1 LEQNLCVLIDFE
13 NVAAGTEKEGYGR
26 FDIRLVMRRL
36 KDKGRILVA
45 RSYGD
50 WGRFAKFKQSLLEQ
64 GITMV
69 ELTSYRGQDKNRAD
83 IAMVVDAM
91 ELAFTRAY
99 LDTFVILSGDSDFT
113 PLVTR
118 LKELNKHVI
127 GIGTR
132 KSTSR
137 LLVEACDEFMFYDVL
152 KRGEIVEPRPRRKEE
167 EDEGEDAREAVAL
180 TRAQA
185 FQLLKET
192 IEGLQRDTD
201 ESVHAS
207 VVKASMLRKEPAFD
221 ELEYG
226 FNSFARFLESA
237 EKDGVVQLTREPG
250 RGGGYRVE
258 SAGEGA
264 SAHREGGASSHRDG
278 GSSHRDGASS
288 HRDGASSRDGGS
300 SHRSAPPH
308 RAENGAD
315 ADAEPNGH
323 AHLSPEAERYRGLL
337 IEAGLDPLT
346 PELRRS
352 VVTAF
357 VDEVAERTSANKR
370 VNLQGATSAVA
381 RRARPKVGTKAVGAV
396 LDALFKAG
404 ELIHADGNPVRSP
417 SASFVVPKNA
427 DALLLSLQSHY
438 LKTILEEEN
447 GPPDSRALAELLL
460 GDAADAQDIEALMA
474 WLVYETDQRATAEA
488 SQSEPPAM
496 EAEAEAAADVEA
508 LPPEPE
514 EEEPTPKKKKAPTRK
529 PRRKIAGRDA
539 ETGS

>member
-1 LEQNLCVLIDFE
+1 MEQNLCVLIDFE

-152 KRGEIVEPRPRRKEE
+152 KRGEIVEPRPRRKEHDEE
-167 EDEGEDAREAVAL
+167 EDTREDTREAVAL

-192 IEGLQRDTD
+192 IDGLQRDTD

-258 SAGEGA
+258 SAGDGA
-264 SAHREGGASSHRDG
+264 
-278 GSSHRDGASS
+278 SSHRDGASS
-288 HRDGASSRDGGS
+288 HRDGASSHRDGGS
-300 SHRSAPPH
+300 SHRSAPPQ
-308 RAENGAD
+308 RADNGGAE
-315 ADAEPNGH
+315 AAAEPNGA
-323 AHLSPEAERYRGLL
+323 AHLSPEAERYRAVLL
-337 IEAGLDPLT
+337 DAGLDPLT
-346 PELRRS
+346 PALRRS
-352 VVTAF
+352 IVTAF
-357 VDEVAERTSANKR
+357 VDEVAERTAANKR
-370 VNLQGATSAVA
+370 VNLQGATGAVS
-381 RRARPKVGTKAVGAV
+381 RRARPKASTKAVGAV

-404 ELIHADGNPVRSP
+404 EFIHADGNPVRSP
-417 SASFVVPKNA
+417 TASFVVPKSA

-488 SQSEPPAM
+488 IQSEPPAI
-496 EAEAEAAADVEA
+496 EAEAEA

-514 EEEPTPKKKKAPTRK
+514 EEEPAPKKKRAPTRK

>member
-13 NVAAGTEKEGYGR
+13 NVAAGTEKEGHGR

-91 ELAFTRAY
+91 ELAFTRSY

-118 LKELNKHVI
+118 LKELNKHVV

-152 KRGEIVEPRPRRKEE
+152 KRGEIVEAPRARRKD
-167 EDEGEDAREAVAL
+167 EDDDEDTRETVVL
-180 TRAQA
+180 TRGQA

-226 FNSFARFLESA
+226 YNSFARFLEAA
-237 EKDGVVQLTREPG
+237 EKEGIVQLTREPG

-258 SAGEGA
+258 SADDE
-264 SAHREGGASSHRDG
+264 
-278 GSSHRDGASS
+278 
-288 HRDGASSRDGGS
+288 
-300 SHRSAPPH
+300 APPH
-308 RAENGAD
+308 HRPDNGA
-315 ADAEPNGH
+315 AEVAPEPNGQG
-323 AHLSPEAERYRGLL
+323 HLSPEAERYRAILVD
-337 IEAGLDPLT
+337 AGLDPLT
-346 PELRRS
+346 PALRRA

-357 VDEVAERTSANKR
+357 VDEVSERTAANKR
-370 VNLQGATSAVA
+370 VNLQGATTAVS
-381 RRARPKVGTKAVGAV
+381 RRARPKLGAKAVGGV

-417 SASFVVPKNA
+417 TASFVVPKSA

-438 LKTILEEEN
+438 LRTILDEEKGEH
-447 GPPDSRALAELLL
+447 DSRALAELLL

-474 WLVYETDQRATAEA
+474 WLVYEQDQRATTDAA
-488 SQSEPPAM
+488 PQAMADEP
-496 EAEAEAAADVEA
+496 ESEAAGAIEDD

-514 EEEPTPKKKKAPTRK
+514 PDAPKKKKPATRK
-529 PRRKIAGRDA
+529 PRRKIAGRSA

>member
-1 LEQNLCVLIDFE
+1 MEQNLCVLIDFE
-13 NVAAGTEKEGYGR
+13 NVAAGTEKEGHGR

-137 LLVEACDEFMFYDVL
+137 LLVESCDEFMFYDVL

-167 EDEGEDAREAVAL
+167 EEEEPDDAREAVAL

-226 FNSFARFLESA
+226 FNSFARFLEAA
-237 EKDGVVQLTREPG
+237 EKDGTVQLTREPG

-258 SAGEGA
+258 SAGHGA
-264 SAHREGGASSHRDG
+264 PAHRGD
-278 GSSHRDGASS
+278 
-288 HRDGASSRDGGS
+288 
-300 SHRSAPPH
+300 
-308 RAENGAD
+308 NGAE
-315 ADAEPNGH
+315 APAEPNGR
-323 AHLSPEAERYRGLL
+323 AHLSPEADRYRAVLV
-337 IEAGLDPLT
+337 EAGLDPLT
-346 PELRRS
+346 PELRRAIVS
-352 VVTAF
+352 AF

-370 VNLQGATSAVA
+370 VNLQGAASAVA
-381 RRARPKVGTKAVGAV
+381 RRVRPKVGTKAVGAV

-417 SASFVVPKNA
+417 TASFVVPKNV

-438 LKTILEEEN
+438 LKTILHEEN
-447 GPPDSRALAELLL
+447 GPPHSRALAELLL

-488 SQSEPPAM
+488 SGSEPPVI
-496 EAEAEAAADVEA
+496 DVEA
-508 LPPEPE
+508 EVLPPEPDE
-514 EEEPTPKKKKAPTRK
+514 EEAPAPKKKRPSTRK

-539 ETGS
+539 ETGN

>member
-13 NVAAGTEKEGYGR
+13 NVAAGTEKEGHGR

-152 KRGEIVEPRPRRKEE
+152 KRGEIVEQRPRRKEE
-167 EDEGEDAREAVAL
+167 DEEEETDDAREAVAL

-226 FNSFARFLESA
+226 FNSFARFLEAA
-237 EKDGVVQLTREPG
+237 EKDGTVQLTREPG

-258 SAGEGA
+258 SAGNHHA
-264 SAHREGGASSHRDG
+264 PAHRRD
-278 GSSHRDGASS
+278 
-288 HRDGASSRDGGS
+288 
-300 SHRSAPPH
+300 
-308 RAENGAD
+308 NGAE
-315 ADAEPNGH
+315 AVEEPNGH
-323 AHLSPEAERYRGLL
+323 AHLSPEAERYRAVLV
-337 IEAGLDPLT
+337 EAGLDPLT
-346 PELRRS
+346 PALRRAI
-352 VVTAF
+352 VTAF
-357 VDEVAERTSANKR
+357 AEEVAERTSANKR
-370 VNLQGATSAVA
+370 VNLQGATTAVA
-381 RRARPKVGTKAVGAV
+381 RRVRPKVSTKMVGAI
-396 LDALFKAG
+396 LDGLFKAG

-417 SASFVVPKNA
+417 SASFVVPKTA

-438 LKTILEEEN
+438 LKTILHEEN

-460 GDAADAQDIEALMA
+460 GDAADAQDIEALVA

-488 SQSEPPAM
+488 SQSEPPAIEV
-496 EAEAEAAADVEA
+496 EAEV

-514 EEEPTPKKKKAPTRK
+514 EEEAPAPKKKRPSTRK

-539 ETGS
+539 ESGT

>member
-1 LEQNLCVLIDFE
+1 MEQNLCVLIDFE
-13 NVAAGTEKEGYGR
+13 NVAAGTEKEGHGR

-91 ELAFTRAY
+91 ELAFTRSY

-118 LKELNKHVI
+118 LKELNKHVV

-167 EDEGEDAREAVAL
+167 DDDEDARESVAL

-226 FNSFARFLESA
+226 FNSFARFLEAA
-237 EKDGVVQLTREPG
+237 EKDGLVQLTREQG

-258 SAGEGA
+258 TADDDGP
-264 SAHREGGASSHRDG
+264 SHRPD
-278 GSSHRDGASS
+278 
-288 HRDGASSRDGGS
+288 
-300 SHRSAPPH
+300 
-308 RAENGAD
+308 NGAE
-315 ADAEPNGH
+315 AVAEPNGH
-323 AHLSPEAERYRGLL
+323 AQLSPQAERYRAILVD
-337 IEAGLDPLT
+337 AGLDPLT
-346 PELRRS
+346 PALRRA

-370 VNLQGATSAVA
+370 VNLQGATSAVS
-381 RRARPKVGTKAVGAV
+381 RRARPKVGTKIVGGV
-396 LDALFKAG
+396 LDALFRAG

-417 SASFVVPKNA
+417 SASFVVPKSA
-427 DALLLSLQSHY
+427 DALLLSLQSQY
-438 LKTILEEEN
+438 LKTILDAEKGEH
-447 GPPDSRALAELLL
+447 DSKALAELLL

-474 WLVYETDQRATAEA
+474 WLVYEQDRPAQVQDAP
-488 SQSEPPAM
+488 EP
-496 EAEAEAAADVEA
+496 EEVEA
-508 LPPEPE
+508 TSSIDDDLPPEPE
-514 EEEPTPKKKKAPTRK
+514 PEPPKKKKPATRK

-539 ETGS
+539 STES

>member
-1 LEQNLCVLIDFE
+1 MEQNLCVLIDFE
-13 NVAAGTEKEGYGR
+13 NVAAGTEKEGHGR

-152 KRGEIVEPRPRRKEE
+152 KRGEIVEQRPRRKEHDDD
-167 EDEGEDAREAVAL
+167 EDTREDAREDVAL

-192 IEGLQRDTD
+192 IDGLQRDTD

-237 EKDGVVQLTREPG
+237 EKDGIVQLTREPG

-258 SAGEGA
+258 SAGGDHPA
-264 SAHREGGASSHRDG
+264 
-278 GSSHRDGASS
+278 
-288 HRDGASSRDGGS
+288 
-300 SHRSAPPH
+300 PH
-308 RAENGAD
+308 RGENGAE
-315 ADAEPNGH
+315 AAAEPNGR
-323 AHLSPEAERYRGLL
+323 AHLSPDAERYRAVLL
-337 IEAGLDPLT
+337 DAGLDPLT
-346 PELRRS
+346 PEMRRS
-352 VVTAF
+352 IVTAF

-370 VNLQGATSAVA
+370 VNLQGASSAVA
-381 RRARPKVGTKAVGAV
+381 RRMRPKVSTKAVGAV

-417 SASFVVPKNA
+417 TASFVVPKNA

-438 LKTILEEEN
+438 LKTLLHEEN
-447 GPPDSRALAELLL
+447 GPPDSKALAELLL

-474 WLVYETDQRATAEA
+474 WLVYETDQRATSEA
-488 SQSEPPAM
+488 SESAPPVV
-496 EAEAEAAADVEA
+496 EAEAEA

-514 EEEPTPKKKKAPTRK
+514 EDAPAPKKKRTSTRK

>member
-13 NVAAGTEKEGYGR
+13 NVAAGTEKEGHGR

-91 ELAFTRAY
+91 ELAFTRDY

-118 LKELNKHVI
+118 LKELNKHVV

-152 KRGEIVEPRPRRKEE
+152 KRGEIVEPRPKRRE
-167 EDEGEDAREAVAL
+167 EDDEDDTRETVVL

-192 IEGLQRDTD
+192 IEGLQRDAD
-201 ESVHAS
+201 EQVHAS

-226 FNSFARFLESA
+226 YNSFARFLEAA
-237 EKDGVVQLTREPG
+237 EKDGLVHLTRESG

-258 SAGEGA
+258 AAGDDQAPPRAERAPVADEPAEDDRPALSAGA
-264 SAHREGGASSHRDG
+264 ARYKSILV
-278 GSSHRDGASS
+278 
-288 HRDGASSRDGGS
+288 
-300 SHRSAPPH
+300 
-308 RAENGAD
+308 D
-315 ADAEPNGH
+315 AG
-323 AHLSPEAERYRGLL
+323 
-337 IEAGLDPLT
+337 IDPLT
-346 PELRRS
+346 PAMRRA
-352 VVTAF
+352 VVAAF
-357 VDEVAERTSANKR
+357 VDEIKDRTSASKR
-370 VNLQGATSAVA
+370 MNLQGAVNAVV
-381 RRARPKVGTKAVGAV
+381 RRTRPKVGPRAVAAV
-396 LDALFKAG
+396 LEALFRAG

-417 SASFVVPKNA
+417 TASFMVPKSA
-427 DALLLSLQSHY
+427 DALLLALQSYY
-438 LKTILEEEN
+438 LKVILEEEK
-447 GPPDSRALAELLL
+447 GEHDSKALAELLL

-474 WLVYETDQRATAEA
+474 WPLYEKADKAPEDEPTAVPAQLVA
-488 SQSEPPAM
+488 STEDDDLPPA
-496 EAEAEAAADVEA
+496 
-508 LPPEPE
+508 PE
-514 EEEPTPKKKKAPTRK
+514 EEPPPKKKKAPARR
-529 PRRKIAGRDA
+529 PRRKIAGRSTD
-539 ETGS
+539 ESPHEQGSGEG

>member
-13 NVAAGTEKEGYGR
+13 NVAAGTEKEGHGR

-91 ELAFTRAY
+91 ELAFTRSY

-118 LKELNKHVI
+118 LKELNKHVV

-152 KRGEIVEPRPRRKEE
+152 KRGEIVESRPRRKEE
-167 EDEGEDAREAVAL
+167 DDDEDTRETVVL

-185 FQLLKET
+185 LQLLKET

-226 FNSFARFLESA
+226 FNSFARFLEAA
-237 EKDGVVQLTREPG
+237 EKDGIVQLTREQG

-258 SAGEGA
+258 SA
-264 SAHREGGASSHRDG
+264 
-278 GSSHRDGASS
+278 DGAPSD
-288 HRDGASSRDGGS
+288 RD
-300 SHRSAPPH
+300 
-308 RAENGAD
+308 NGA
-315 ADAEPNGH
+315 EPSVQPNGQGQ
-323 AHLSPEAERYRGLL
+323 LSPEAERYRTILV
-337 IEAGLDPLT
+337 EAGLDPIT
-346 PELRRS
+346 PALRRAI
-352 VVTAF
+352 VTAF
-357 VDEVAERTSANKR
+357 VDEVAERTSSNKR

-381 RRARPKVGTKAVGAV
+381 RRARPKVSPGAVAAV

-417 SASFVVPKNA
+417 SASFVVPKSA
-427 DALLLSLQSHY
+427 DALLASLLNLY
-438 LKTILEEEN
+438 LRTILQAEKGEL
-447 GPPDSRALAELLL
+447 DSKALAELLL
-460 GDAADAQDIEALMA
+460 GDAAEAQDIEALMA
-474 WLVYETDQRATAEA
+474 WLVYEQDRPAPVPEDVAVEPVSTAE
-488 SQSEPPAM
+488 E
-496 EAEAEAAADVEA
+496 D

-514 EEEPTPKKKKAPTRK
+514 PDPPKKKKPATRK

>member
-13 NVAAGTEKEGYGR
+13 NVAAGTEKEGLGR

-91 ELAFTRAY
+91 ELAFTRDY

-118 LKELNKHVI
+118 LKELNKHVV

-132 KSTSR
+132 KSSSR
-137 LLVEACDEFMFYDVL
+137 LLVESCDEFMFYDVL
-152 KRGEIVEPRPRRKEE
+152 RRGETFEAPKRVRD
-167 EDEGEDAREAVAL
+167 EDHEDDERETVVL

-192 IEGLQRDTD
+192 VEGLQRDQS
-201 ESVHAS
+201 EPVHSS

-226 FNSFARFLESA
+226 YKVFARFLEAA
-237 EKDGVVQLTREPG
+237 EKQGIVHLSRDSG

-258 SAGEGA
+258 LVPGDGEEEKPARSSERASSDRSTDRERGSDRDRSDERSARGSTRDRSDRDRDRDRSDREPPAATSEAEDESAGTLELPTLSKA
-264 SAHREGGASSHRDG
+264 AEHYRQILVDG
-278 GSSHRDGASS
+278 ST
-288 HRDGASSRDGGS
+288 
-300 SHRSAPPH
+300 
-308 RAENGAD
+308 
-315 ADAEPNGH
+315 
-323 AHLSPEAERYRGLL
+323 
-337 IEAGLDPLT
+337 DPLT
-346 PELRRS
+346 PAMRRA
-352 VVTAF
+352 VVTALLE
-357 VDEVAERTSANKR
+357 EVKDRSATN
-370 VNLQGATSAVA
+370 
-381 RRARPKVGTKAVGAV
+381 RRLNIQTAVGSVAKRTRGESPAVPPRGVRAV
-396 LDALFKAG
+396 LQALLKAG

-417 SASFVVPKNA
+417 GASFGISKTA
-427 DALLLSLQSHY
+427 EALLLSLQGY
-438 LKTILEEEN
+438 
-447 GPPDSRALAELLL
+447 
-460 GDAADAQDIEALMA
+460 
-474 WLVYETDQRATAEA
+474 
-488 SQSEPPAM
+488 
-496 EAEAEAAADVEA
+496 
-508 LPPEPE
+508 
-514 EEEPTPKKKKAPTRK
+514 
-529 PRRKIAGRDA
+529 
-539 ETGS
+539 

>member
-13 NVAAGTEKEGYGR
+13 NVAAGTEKEGHGR

-167 EDEGEDAREAVAL
+167 DEEDTREAVAL

-237 EKDGVVQLTREPG
+237 EKDGIVQLTREPG

-258 SAGEGA
+258 SAGNG
-264 SAHREGGASSHRDG
+264 
-278 GSSHRDGASS
+278 
-288 HRDGASSRDGGS
+288 
-300 SHRSAPPH
+300 APPQ
-308 RAENGAD
+308 RGDNGAET
-315 ADAEPNGH
+315 AAEPNGR
-323 AHLSPEAERYRGLL
+323 AHLSAEAERYREVLV
-337 IEAGLDPLT
+337 EAGLDPLT
-346 PELRRS
+346 PAMRRS
-352 VVTAF
+352 IVTAF

-370 VNLQGATSAVA
+370 VNLQGASSAVA
-381 RRARPKVGTKAVGAV
+381 RRVRPKVGTKAVGAV

-417 SASFVVPKNA
+417 TASFVVPKNA

-438 LKTILEEEN
+438 LKTILHEEN
-447 GPPDSRALAELLL
+447 GPPDSKALAELLL

-488 SQSEPPAM
+488 SENEPSAI
-496 EAEAEAAADVEA
+496 EAEAEA

-514 EEEPTPKKKKAPTRK
+514 EEAPAPKKKRTTTRK
-529 PRRKIAGRDA
+529 PRKKSSGRDA

>member
-1 LEQNLCVLIDFE
+1 MEQNLCVLIDFE
-13 NVAAGTEKEGYGR
+13 NVAAGTEKEGHGR

-152 KRGEIVEPRPRRKEE
+152 KRGEIVEPRARRKGEDE
-167 EDEGEDAREAVAL
+167 EDDTRESVAL
-180 TRAQA
+180 TRPQA

-237 EKDGVVQLTREPG
+237 EKDGIVQLTREPG

-258 SAGEGA
+258 SAGDHA
-264 SAHREGGASSHRDG
+264 PAHRGDN
-278 GSSHRDGASS
+278 GSEAAG
-288 HRDGASSRDGGS
+288 
-300 SHRSAPPH
+300 
-308 RAENGAD
+308 
-315 ADAEPNGH
+315 EPNGH
-323 AHLSPEAERYRGLL
+323 AHLSPEAERYRSVLV
-337 IEAGLDPLT
+337 EAGLDPLT
-346 PELRRS
+346 AGLRRAI
-352 VVTAF
+352 VTAF
-357 VDEVAERTSANKR
+357 VDEVVERTSSNKR

-381 RRARPKVGTKAVGAV
+381 RRVRPKVSTKAVASV
-396 LDALFKAG
+396 LDGLFKAG

-438 LKTILEEEN
+438 LKTILDEEH
-447 GPPDSRALAELLL
+447 GQHDSKALAELLL

-488 SQSEPPAM
+488 SQSEPPPVIDV
-496 EAEAEAAADVEA
+496 EAEA

-514 EEEPTPKKKKAPTRK
+514 EEAPPPKKKRTSTRK

-539 ETGS
+539 ETGN

>member
-13 NVAAGTEKEGYGR
+13 NVAAGTEKEGHGR

-91 ELAFTRAY
+91 ELAFTRDY

-137 LLVEACDEFMFYDVL
+137 LLVESCDEFMFYDVL
-152 KRGEIVEPRPRRKEE
+152 KRGEIVEQRPRRKEE
-167 EDEGEDAREAVAL
+167 DEQEDTREAVAL

-207 VVKASMLRKEPAFD
+207 VVKASLLRKEPAFD

-237 EKDGVVQLTREPG
+237 EKDGIVQLTREPG

-258 SAGEGA
+258 SADGGA
-264 SAHREGGASSHRDG
+264 PAHRAD
-278 GSSHRDGASS
+278 
-288 HRDGASSRDGGS
+288 
-300 SHRSAPPH
+300 
-308 RAENGAD
+308 NGAEP
-315 ADAEPNGH
+315 AAEPNGR
-323 AHLSPEAERYRGLL
+323 AHLSPEAERYRAVLV
-337 IEAGLDPLT
+337 EAGLDPLT
-346 PELRRS
+346 PALRRAIA
-352 VVTAF
+352 TAF
-357 VDEVAERTSANKR
+357 VEEVAERTSANKR

-381 RRARPKVGTKAVGAV
+381 RRVRPKVSTKAVAAV

-438 LKTILEEEN
+438 LKTILHEEN
-447 GPPDSRALAELLL
+447 GQPDSRALAELLL

-488 SQSEPPAM
+488 SQSESPAVEP
-496 EAEAEAAADVEA
+496 EAEA

-514 EEEPTPKKKKAPTRK
+514 EDAPAPKKKRAPARK

>member
-1 LEQNLCVLIDFE
+1 MEQNLCVLIDFE
-13 NVAAGTEKEGYGR
+13 NVAAGTEKEGHGR

-152 KRGEIVEPRPRRKEE
+152 KRGEIVEQRPRRKEE
-167 EDEGEDAREAVAL
+167 EEGEADDAREAVAL

-226 FNSFARFLESA
+226 FNSFARFLEAA
-237 EKDGVVQLTREPG
+237 EKDGTVQLTREPG

-258 SAGEGA
+258 SAGDHHA
-264 SAHREGGASSHRDG
+264 PAHRGDRADRADRADRGDRRD
-278 GSSHRDGASS
+278 RED
-288 HRDGASSRDGGS
+288 
-300 SHRSAPPH
+300 
-308 RAENGAD
+308 NGAE
-315 ADAEPNGH
+315 AAAEPNGR
-323 AHLSPEAERYRGLL
+323 AHLSPEAERYRAVLV
-337 IEAGLDPLT
+337 EAGLDPLT
-346 PELRRS
+346 PELRRAI
-352 VVTAF
+352 VTAF
-357 VDEVAERTSANKR
+357 VDEVTERTAANKR
-370 VNLQGATSAVA
+370 VNLQGASSAVA
-381 RRARPKVGTKAVGAV
+381 RHVRPKVGAKAVGAV

-417 SASFVVPKNA
+417 TASFVVPKNA

-438 LKTILEEEN
+438 LKTILHEEN
-447 GPPDSRALAELLL
+447 GQPDSKALAELLL
-460 GDAADAQDIEALMA
+460 GDAADAQDIEPLMA
-474 WLVYETDQRATAEA
+474 WLVYETDHRATAEA
-488 SQSEPPAM
+488 VQDEPPAIV
-496 EAEAEAAADVEA
+496 EAEAEA
-508 LPPEPE
+508 LPPEPDE
-514 EEEPTPKKKKAPTRK
+514 EAPAPKKKRTTTRK

-539 ETGS
+539 ESGT

>member
-13 NVAAGTEKEGYGR
+13 NVAAGTEKEGHGR

-152 KRGEIVEPRPRRKEE
+152 KRGEIVEPRTRRKEHDDD
-167 EDEGEDAREAVAL
+167 EDTREDTREAVAL

-192 IEGLQRDTD
+192 IDGLQRDTD
-201 ESVHAS
+201 ESAHAS

-226 FNSFARFLESA
+226 FNSFARFLEAA
-237 EKDGVVQLTREPG
+237 EKDGIVQLTREPG

-258 SAGEGA
+258 ST
-264 SAHREGGASSHRDG
+264 
-278 GSSHRDGASS
+278 DGA
-288 HRDGASSRDGGS
+288 H
-300 SHRSAPPH
+300 PH
-308 RAENGAD
+308 RGENGAE
-315 ADAEPNGH
+315 AAAEPNGR
-323 AHLSPEAERYRGLL
+323 AHLSPEAERYRSLL
-337 IEAGLDPLT
+337 VEAGLDPLT
-346 PELRRS
+346 PEMRRAIVS
-352 VVTAF
+352 TF

-370 VNLQGATSAVA
+370 VNLAGATSAVA
-381 RRARPKVGTKAVGAV
+381 RRVRPKVSAKMVGAV
-396 LDALFKAG
+396 LDGLFKAG

-417 SASFVVPKNA
+417 TASFVVPKNT

-438 LKTILEEEN
+438 LKTILHEEN

-488 SQSEPPAM
+488 SQSEAPPVIDV
-496 EAEAEAAADVEA
+496 EAEA

-514 EEEPTPKKKKAPTRK
+514 EEEAPAPKKKRAPTRK

-539 ETGS
+539 ETGN

>member
-13 NVAAGTEKEGYGR
+13 NVAAGTEKEGHGR

-91 ELAFTRAY
+91 ELAFTRDY

-152 KRGEIVEPRPRRKEE
+152 KRGEIVEPRTRRKEHDDD
-167 EDEGEDAREAVAL
+167 EDTREDTREAVAL

-207 VVKASMLRKEPAFD
+207 VVKASLLRKEPAFD

-237 EKDGVVQLTREPG
+237 EKDGIVQLTREPG

-258 SAGEGA
+258 SADGDA
-264 SAHREGGASSHRDG
+264 PAHRAD
-278 GSSHRDGASS
+278 
-288 HRDGASSRDGGS
+288 
-300 SHRSAPPH
+300 
-308 RAENGAD
+308 NGAEP
-315 ADAEPNGH
+315 AAKPNGR
-323 AHLSPEAERYRGLL
+323 AHLSPEAERYRAVLV
-337 IEAGLDPLT
+337 EAGLDPLT
-346 PELRRS
+346 PALRRAIA
-352 VVTAF
+352 TAF
-357 VDEVAERTSANKR
+357 VEEVAERTSANKR

-381 RRARPKVGTKAVGAV
+381 RRVRPKVSTKAVAAV

-438 LKTILEEEN
+438 LKTILHEEN
-447 GPPDSRALAELLL
+447 GQPDSRALAELLL

-488 SQSEPPAM
+488 SQSEPPAI
-496 EAEAEAAADVEA
+496 EAEAEA

-514 EEEPTPKKKKAPTRK
+514 EEEAPAPKKKKAPTRK

>member
-1 LEQNLCVLIDFE
+1 MEQNLCVLIDFE
-13 NVAAGTEKEGYGR
+13 NVAAGTEKEGHGR

-167 EDEGEDAREAVAL
+167 DDEEDTRERESVAL

-192 IEGLQRDTD
+192 IEGLQRDND

-221 ELEYG
+221 ELEYH
-226 FNSFARFLESA
+226 FNSFARFLEAA
-237 EKDGVVQLTREPG
+237 EKDGIVQLTREPG

-258 SAGEGA
+258 SA
-264 SAHREGGASSHRDG
+264 D
-278 GSSHRDGASS
+278 D
-288 HRDGASSRDGGS
+288 DD
-300 SHRSAPPH
+300 APP
-308 RAENGAD
+308 RRPDNGAE
-315 ADAEPNGH
+315 AAAEPNGQS
-323 AHLSPEAERYRGLL
+323 HLSSEAERYRGILVA
-337 IEAGLDPLT
+337 AGLDPLT
-346 PELRRS
+346 PAIRRA

-370 VNLQGATSAVA
+370 VNLQGATSAVS
-381 RRARPKVGTKAVGAV
+381 RRARPKVGLKAVGAV
-396 LDALFKAG
+396 LDGLFKAG

-417 SASFVVPKNA
+417 SASFVVPKSA
-427 DALLLSLQSHY
+427 DALLLSLQSQY
-438 LKTILEEEN
+438 LRTILDAEKGEH
-447 GPPDSRALAELLL
+447 DSRALAELLL

-474 WLVYETDQRATAEA
+474 WLVYEQDQPARGAQEA
-488 SQSEPPAM
+488 PERF
-496 EAEAEAAADVEA
+496 EGEAEAASPIEDD

-514 EEEPTPKKKKAPTRK
+514 AEAPPKKKKPATRK

-539 ETGS
+539 STES